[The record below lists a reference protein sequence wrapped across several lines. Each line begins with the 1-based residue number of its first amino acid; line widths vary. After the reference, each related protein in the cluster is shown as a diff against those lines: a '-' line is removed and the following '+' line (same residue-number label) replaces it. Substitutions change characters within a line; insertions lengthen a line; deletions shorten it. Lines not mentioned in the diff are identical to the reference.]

1 MKRFIPWLI
10 PIVVLLASIPVLIH
24 FNQVLA
30 AKLIGF
36 VVIIVTSVALR
47 VWLRNANRIKSLN
60 PSVKFNV
67 NDRFYLKEHILDYR
81 NASPRVRKEMER
93 KMGVFLA
100 NTKFDSSLSDELSK
114 EDCLVAAYYCVTQLG
129 ESSPMILEKGMIVFS
144 PNELGRIENRGDQSL
159 LFVDPT
165 FILTSM
171 KSNDADASSLNH
183 DEIKRYLLGK
193 A

>member
-1 MKRFIPWLI
+1 MNRFIPWLI

-47 VWLRNANRIKSLN
+47 VWLRNANRIKTLN
-60 PSVKFNV
+60 PTVKFNV
-67 NDRFYLKEHILDYR
+67 NDRFYLKEHIHDYKVGS
-81 NASPRVRKEMER
+81 ARVRKEIER
-93 KMGVFLA
+93 KMGLFLA
-100 NTKFDSSLSDELSK
+100 NTKFDSALGKELSK
-114 EDCLVAAYYCVTQLG
+114 EDCLVTAYYCISQLG
-129 ESSPMILEKGMIVFS
+129 ESTPKILEKGMIVFS
-144 PNELGRIENRGDQSL
+144 PNELGRLEKTAEQSF

-165 FILTSM
+165 IILASL
-171 KSNDADASSLNH
+171 KSIEAEVNPLNH
-183 DEIKRYLLGK
+183 TEIKRYFLGE